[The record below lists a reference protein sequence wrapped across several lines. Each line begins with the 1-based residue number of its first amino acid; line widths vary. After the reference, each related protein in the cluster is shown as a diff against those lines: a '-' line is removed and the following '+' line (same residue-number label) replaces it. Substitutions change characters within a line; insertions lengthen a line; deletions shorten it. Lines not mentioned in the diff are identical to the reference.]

1 MPGEKQH
8 LQLSIFDRLRED
20 LTPGTFGEAVND
32 VDIVRQA
39 VLRHVENLLN
49 TRRCIVQPPESYGHL
64 ENSMYTYG
72 VEDFTAK
79 NPKSPQV
86 RQALKSTILETID
99 RFEPRLKNLSVA
111 FRSEEGNNQ
120 NLCFAVQATLHAEPI
135 REPITFDT
143 WFSAGRGEYKIE
155 NVK

>member
-1 MPGEKQH
+1 MVASTGMLIVRQP
-8 LQLSIFDRLRED
+8 I
-20 LTPGTFGEAVND
+20 GEAMD
-32 VDIVRQA
+32 DIDIVRRA
-39 VLRHVENLLN
+39 VLRDVENLLN
-49 TRRCIVQPPESYGHL
+49 TRRCIVHPPESYSYLGK
-64 ENSMYTYG
+64 SMYTYG
-72 VEDFTAK
+72 IADFTAK
-79 NPKSPQV
+79 NPKNPQV

-111 FRSEEGNNQ
+111 FRTDEGNNQ

-143 WFSAGRGEYKIE
+143 WFSAGRGEYKID

>member
-1 MPGEKQH
+1 MAKEKQH
-8 LQLSIFDRLRED
+8 LQLSIFDRLRRD

-39 VLRHVENLLN
+39 VLRDVENLLN
-49 TRRCIVQPPESYGHL
+49 TRRCIVQPPESYGYL

-86 RQALKSTILETID
+86 HQALKGTILETIN
-99 RFEPRLKNLSVA
+99 RFEPRLKNLFVA

-120 NLCFAVQATLHAEPI
+120 NLCFAVQATLYADPI
-135 REPITFDT
+135 QEPITFDT
-143 WFSAGRGEYKIE
+143 WFSAGRGEYKID